1 MADFEFTKRVLFIG
15 VPDMAF
21 VGIDTLTYAGVNIVG
36 VIGPKKTHNM
46 YQTFKNFVKS
56 RSLNFIEYD
65 SIKDDSLI
73 ETIKLLN
80 VDIAVVNS
88 FNDKIPKK
96 FIDAIPNGI
105 INVHPSLLPYY
116 RGGNPY
122 SRVIMNGEK
131 KTGVTLHFM
140 SEEFDTGDIIAQE
153 VCEVDPKET
162 MGTIF
167 NKTNAIGAS
176 MLVKALMYFEKH
188 GNLPRTKQP
197 DGEFITAPNLKDEE
211 MVINYNVPA
220 EQTERL
226 IRALNPYFSAMTFFK
241 NTPIKIYKASVD
253 KVKGIEEFSNGEICK
268 IEQDKIYI
276 KTADGCLIPEIM
288 QYGGYFTGD
297 CTDLIHFIKAKVGE
311 KFTNGYT

>member
-1 MADFEFTKRVLFIG
+1 MDKFEFKKRVLFIG

-21 VGIDTLTYAGVNIVG
+21 VGIDTLTYNGVNIVG
-36 VIGPKKTHNM
+36 VIGPRKTHNM
-46 YQTFKNFVKS
+46 YLTFKNFIKS
-56 RSLNFIEYD
+56 RNLNFIEYE

-80 VDIAVVNS
+80 IDIAVVNS

-105 INVHPSLLPYY
+105 INVHPSILPYY

-153 VCEVDPKET
+153 VCDIDPNET
-162 MGTIF
+162 MGTLF
-167 NKTNAIGAS
+167 NKTNVIGAR
-176 MLVKALMYFEKH
+176 MLLKALVYFEKN

-197 DGEFITAPNLKDEE
+197 DGEFITAPNVKDGE
-211 MVINYNVPA
+211 MVINFNRSA

-226 IRALNPYFSAMTFFK
+226 IRSLNPYFSAMTIFK
-241 NTPIKIYKASVD
+241 NTPVKIYKASVEKAKEAD
-253 KVKGIEEFSNGEICK
+253 KFNNGEICK
-268 IEQDKIYI
+268 IKDNKIYI
-276 KTADGCLIPEIM
+276 KTEKDCLIPEIL

-297 CTDLIHFIKAKVGE
+297 GKDLIHFANAKIGD
-311 KFTNGYT
+311 KFTNEYT